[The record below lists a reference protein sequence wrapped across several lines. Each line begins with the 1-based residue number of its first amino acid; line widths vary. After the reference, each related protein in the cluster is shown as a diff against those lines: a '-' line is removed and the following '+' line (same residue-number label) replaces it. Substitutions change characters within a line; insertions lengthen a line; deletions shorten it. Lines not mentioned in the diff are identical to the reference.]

1 MKSIKFLAAAAAI
14 IATTLSVNAQDR
26 EAGIF
31 IGTAQYQ
38 GDLSMKQI
46 NLSETKLGFGI
57 LGRYYFNPRVNLK
70 GALNYGWIE
79 GDDKNYGSA
88 TDPDPDGRWKRNL
101 NFHSHILELSGQ
113 VEVNILPFISNSKRY
128 RFAPYVFAGAS
139 LFHFN
144 PTTEYNGKT
153 VALQPLGTEGQL
165 LNGQDKRYHRL
176 QGSIP
181 YGFGLKYSLGN
192 FWNIGLEFGQ
202 RKTFTDYLDD
212 VSGTPGS
219 NPGQGTKDRGYPNL
233 DELRIQ
239 NPVAADLSFR
249 GDEVGIPESKAK
261 VRGDNTD
268 LDMYDFVGITIT
280 KTIRRFSCTNF

>member
-31 IGTAQYQ
+31 IGTSQYQ

-46 NLSETKLGFGI
+46 NLNETKLGFGI

-70 GALNYGWIE
+70 GAVQYGWIE

-101 NFHSHILELSGQ
+101 NFHSHILELTGQ

-144 PTTEYNGKT
+144 PTTEYNGQT

-202 RKTFTDYLDD
+202 RKAFTDYLDD
-212 VSGTPGS
+212 VSGPGYQNAEALS
-219 NPGQGTKDRGYPNL
+219 AAANNPLAG
-233 DELRIQ
+233 EL
-239 NPVAADLSFR
+239 SYR
-249 GDEVGIPESKAK
+249 GDELAGRPKSPESDN

-268 LDMYDFVGITIT
+268 LDMYDFVGFTIT

>member
-1 MKSIKFLAAAAAI
+1 MKTFKFLFTVAALFATAVAA
-14 IATTLSVNAQDR
+14 NAQDR

-38 GDLSMKQI
+38 GDLSEKQI
-46 NLSETKLGFGI
+46 TLSETKLGFGI

-70 GALNYGWIE
+70 GIINYGWIA

-88 TDPDPDGRWKRNL
+88 ADPDPDGRWKRNL
-101 NFHSHILELSGQ
+101 NFRSHILELSGQ
-113 VEVNILPFISNSKRY
+113 VELNILPFISNSKRY
-128 RFAPYVFAGAS
+128 RFAPYVFTGAS
-139 LFHFN
+139 LYHFN
-144 PTTEYNGKT
+144 PTTEYNGSK

-192 FWNIGLEFGQ
+192 FWNIGLELGQ

-212 VSGTPGS
+212 VSGPKYT
-219 NPGQGTKDRGYPNL
+219 NYDQL
-233 DELRIQ
+233 VIQ
-239 NPVAADLSFR
+239 NPVAADLAYR
-249 GDEVGIPESKAK
+249 GDEVRPNIPSPEPDNI
-261 VRGDNTD
+261 RGDNTD
-268 LDMYDFVGITIT
+268 LDTYIFAGFTIT